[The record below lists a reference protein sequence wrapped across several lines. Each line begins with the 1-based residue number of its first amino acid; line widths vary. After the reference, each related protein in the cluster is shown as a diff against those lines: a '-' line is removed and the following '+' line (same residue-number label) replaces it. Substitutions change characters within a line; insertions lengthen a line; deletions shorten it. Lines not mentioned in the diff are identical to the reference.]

1 LSGQQNA
8 FLGNTQTTVTISND
22 DSSFQFSAASYS
34 VAESGK
40 SLNVTVTRSGN
51 VSSVASVTYATS
63 DTASQNCAATDG
75 KASARCDYI
84 TALGQ
89 LNFVAGQ
96 TSKTITVLVSDDA
109 FAEGGETFNIAL
121 SNPSVGLLGAN
132 SAATITITDNDSAT
146 GSNPVDVATF
156 VVRQNYLDFLNR
168 EPDQS
173 GYDFWSNQIIA
184 CGSDTACIEVVR
196 INVSAAFFVS
206 IEFQQTGYLVERMYK
221 VAYGNATGTSTLGG
235 AHQLPVPIV
244 RFNEF
249 LQDTQRIGQG
259 VVVLQTGW
267 EQALENNKQAYALEF
282 VQSARFLAAY
292 PTTMTPG
299 QFVDALNTNAGNV
312 LSKIERTTAVNR
324 FSGAADISNATA
336 RAQTIRQVAEDA
348 DLVAAESNGAF
359 VLAQFFGYLRRNPN
373 DLPDSDY
380 TGYEFWLLKLNQFNG
395 DYIAAEMVKAFIS
408 SSEYRQRFGP

>member
-1 LSGQQNA
+1 
-8 FLGNTQTTVTISND
+8 
-22 DSSFQFSAASYS
+22 
-34 VAESGK
+34 
-40 SLNVTVTRSGN
+40 
-51 VSSVASVTYATS
+51 
-63 DTASQNCAATDG
+63 
-75 KASARCDYI
+75 
-84 TALGQ
+84 
-89 LNFVAGQ
+89 
-96 TSKTITVLVSDDA
+96 
-109 FAEGGETFNIAL
+109 
-121 SNPSVGLLGAN
+121 LGAN

-156 VVRQNYLDFLNR
+156 FVRQNYLDFLNR